1 MAWIASLLL
10 FAVLGAGAIGI
21 AMYRR
26 SIRADDVETRE
37 LPPDVL
43 IALGRTTPHA
53 ETGAVPSATPM
64 EPNPPSAPRLTL
76 ARGLCTRRAS
86 A

>member
-26 SIRADDVETRE
+26 SIRADDIETRE

-43 IALGRTTPHA
+43 IALGRANDAALGDRGGPERDPDGA
-53 ETGAVPSATPM
+53 EPS
-64 EPNPPSAPRLTL
+64 
-76 ARGLCTRRAS
+76 
-86 A
+86 